1 MSTLETT
8 RKLLLRARDLSRRA
22 ELVAPLLARLTV
34 GVAFAESGWG
44 KVHNL
49 EAVGQFFA
57 ELGIP
62 APQIQAT
69 FVSYVELICGS
80 LVLLGL
86 ATRLAALPL
95 IGTMIVALLTAK
107 ASDIGSFSDLIGT
120 IELCYAV
127 LLAWLALAG
136 PGAASL
142 DHLVARNAAAPTSGV
157 LPGAIIAR
165 GSVPNARL

>member
-1 MSTLETT
+1 MSTLETA
-8 RKLLLRARDLSRRA
+8 RLLLSRARDLSRRA
-22 ELVAPLLARLTV
+22 EPIAPVLARLTV

-62 APQIQAT
+62 APHLQAA
-69 FVSYVELICGS
+69 FVSYVELVCGS
-80 LVLLGL
+80 LVLIGL
-86 ATRLAALPL
+86 ATRFAALPL

-107 ASDIGSFSDLIGT
+107 ASDIAGFSDLIGT

-127 LLAWLALAG
+127 LLAWLAIAG

-142 DHLVARNAAAPTSGV
+142 DWLIARNLAGPASDAMPAA
-157 LPGAIIAR
+157 LIAR
-165 GSVPNARL
+165 GSVPNARP

>member
-8 RKLLLRARDLSRRA
+8 RKMMSRARDLSHRA

-62 APQIQAT
+62 APQLQAT
-69 FVSYVELICGS
+69 FVSYVELVCGS
-80 LVLLGL
+80 LVLVGL
-86 ATRLAALPL
+86 VTRLAALPL
-95 IGTMIVALLTAK
+95 IGTMIVALATAK
-107 ASDIGSFSDLIGT
+107 ASDIAGFSDLIGT

-142 DHLVARNAAAPTSGV
+142 DHLIARGVAAPASGAA
-157 LPGAIIAR
+157 PNPIIAR